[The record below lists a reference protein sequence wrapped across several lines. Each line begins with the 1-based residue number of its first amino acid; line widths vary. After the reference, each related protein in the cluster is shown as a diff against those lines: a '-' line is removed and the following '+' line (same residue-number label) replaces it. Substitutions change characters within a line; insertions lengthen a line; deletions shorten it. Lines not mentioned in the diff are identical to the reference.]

1 MGDHYRQIQVEVG
14 ARAMGFL
21 KGYNKRILIPV
32 LLIVSVM
39 IFFTFFGDKGLLK
52 VYRQRR
58 ELKEIERANIELQ
71 QENER
76 LRAEINNLRTNRK
89 YIEELARRELGLV
102 KKGEI
107 VYQFDQQQ

>member
-1 MGDHYRQIQVEVG
+1 
-14 ARAMGFL
+14 
-21 KGYNKRILIPV
+21 
-32 LLIVSVM
+32 M

-52 VYRQRR
+52 VYRLRR
-58 ELKEIERANIELQ
+58 ELKEIQRANMELQ

-76 LRAEINNLRTNRK
+76 LRGEINNLRTNKK

-107 VYQFDQQQ
+107 VYQFDQ

>member
-1 MGDHYRQIQVEVG
+1 
-14 ARAMGFL
+14 
-21 KGYNKRILIPV
+21 
-32 LLIVSVM
+32 M

-52 VYRQRR
+52 VYRLRR
-58 ELKEIERANIELQ
+58 ELKEIQRANMELQ

-76 LRAEINNLRTNRK
+76 LRAEINNLRTNKK

-107 VYQFDQQQ
+107 VYQFDQ

>member
-1 MGDHYRQIQVEVG
+1 MLGLFRGHNR
-14 ARAMGFL
+14 
-21 KGYNKRILIPV
+21 RIFIPI
-32 LLIVSVM
+32 LLIISVM

-52 VYRQRR
+52 VYRLRR
-58 ELKEIERANIELQ
+58 ELKEIERANMELQ

-76 LRAEINNLRTNRK
+76 LRAEINNLRTNGK

-107 VYQFDQQQ
+107 VYQFDQ

>member
-1 MGDHYRQIQVEVG
+1 MGLFNVRYR
-14 ARAMGFL
+14 
-21 KGYNKRILIPV
+21 RILIPI

-39 IFFTFFGDKGLLK
+39 IFFTVFGDKGLLQ
-52 VYRQRR
+52 VYRLKR
-58 ELKEIERANIELQ
+58 ELKEIEQVNRELQ

-76 LRAEINNLRTNRK
+76 LRAEINNLRTNKK

-107 VYQFDQQQ
+107 VYQFDK

>member
-1 MGDHYRQIQVEVG
+1 
-14 ARAMGFL
+14 MGFF
-21 KGYNKRILIPV
+21 KGHNRRIFIPI

-52 VYRQRR
+52 VYRLRR
-58 ELKEIERANIELQ
+58 ELKEIQRANAELQ

-76 LRAEINNLRTNRK
+76 LRIEIDNLRTNK
-89 YIEELARRELGLV
+89 EYIEELARRELGLV

-107 VYQFDQQQ
+107 VYQFDE